1 MGVACTQ
8 PANTKSEET
17 HTKLFG
23 KRRKG
28 FLTTGQPMSR
38 TGGPAEST
46 VAAKE
51 GRCCTRKSW
60 GETLWMYKILIGLMC
75 VFVSLYDLLK
85 PLIQQ
90 EKVTFELRGATI
102 NFFFLTFGFL
112 LILGSTCYKG
122 FVMKH
127 FGFLET
133 SIGMA
138 ASLLFAGFLLIK
150 NMDIR
155 VIDTYFGCYMLSG
168 SVVYFLDIVVR
179 GCCCRKKDR
188 KEEGT
193 GSESQ
198 SLLANE
204 SGAPIVEGQA
214 PK

>member
-1 MGVACTQ
+1 
-8 PANTKSEET
+8 
-17 HTKLFG
+17 
-23 KRRKG
+23 
-28 FLTTGQPMSR
+28 MSR

-112 LILGSTCYKG
+112 LMLGSTCYKG

-150 NMDIR
+150 NMDMR